1 MSRREHNCEQSRLQV
16 VTTGLLFLLSGFAV
30 FAGARG
36 WYDPR
41 EAWAWWPLGFVFPA
55 VHNLVSPPPQR
66 NVFAGLAWIAA
77 AVVLILDGLEVV
89 NLRFGHMIAV
99 VLVVVGGRMLY
110 IASRGVEAR

>member
-1 MSRREHNCEQSRLQV
+1 MSRTAKCEQTRLQV
-16 VTTGLLFLLSGFAV
+16 VTTGLLFLLCGVAV

-41 EAWAWWPLGFVFPA
+41 DAWAWWPLGFVFPA

-77 AVVLILDGLEVV
+77 AVVLILDGLDIV
-89 NLRFGHMIAV
+89 NLRFTHMIAAAL
-99 VLVVVGGRMLY
+99 LVVGARMLY